1 MKLFVKNAVWLLLA
15 MSAFLLVKSSD
26 ETVWSALGDGWLH
39 DVFLQF
45 DNGNSIIF
53 NLSVGYIVS
62 TIFYVLVV
70 LLPEIKTKN
79 ELKKKL
85 GQPISFVLEVYDKG
99 LIDGLFHWSKH
110 VIHCKPISEHLNDL
124 DRFEKESTYKKLGE
138 AKCIIIVQAA
148 DEILPTFEQL
158 VPVAFQ
164 ISHQHAMIWLSLTNS
179 IRQLA
184 RLWPQEKEERD
195 WGIIDL
201 NLKEFIHYVAL
212 FYGQELTKQ

>member
-1 MKLFVKNAVWLLLA
+1 MWFLLA
-15 MSAFLLVKSSD
+15 ISAFLLIKSSD
-26 ETVWSALGDGWLH
+26 EATLSALGDGWLH
-39 DVFLQF
+39 DFFLQF
-45 DNGNSIIF
+45 DNGNSIIS

-85 GQPISFVLEVYDKG
+85 GQPISFLLEVYDKN

-110 VIHCKPISEHLNDL
+110 IIHCKPIFDHLNDL
-124 DRFEKESTYKKLGE
+124 DRFNRQSTHEELGE
-138 AKCIIIVQAA
+138 AKCVIIVQAA

-179 IRQLA
+179 IRQIA
-184 RLWPQEKEERD
+184 RLWLQEKKEWD
-195 WGIIDL
+195 KGIIDL

-212 FYGQELTKQ
+212 FYGKELTSAPSRS

>member
-1 MKLFVKNAVWLLLA
+1 MSVVFLA
-15 MSAFLLVKSSD
+15 KSSG
-26 ETVWSALGDGWLH
+26 EPVLSVLGTGWLH
-39 DVFLQF
+39 SAFIQF
-45 DNGNSIIF
+45 ENGNAILF

-62 TIFYVLVV
+62 TIFYILVI

-85 GQPISFVLEVYDKG
+85 GQPISFVLEAYDKG
-99 LIDGLFHWSKH
+99 LMDGIFHWSKH
-110 VIHCKPISEHLNDL
+110 VIHCKPIFEHLSDL
-124 DRFEKESTYKKLGE
+124 DRFKKQSTYKKLGE
-138 AKCIIIVQAA
+138 AKCVIIIQAA

-184 RLWPQEKEERD
+184 RLWPQAREERD
-195 WGIIDL
+195 WGVIDL
-201 NLKEFIHYVAL
+201 DLKEFVEYIAL
-212 FYGQELTKQ
+212 FYDQELK